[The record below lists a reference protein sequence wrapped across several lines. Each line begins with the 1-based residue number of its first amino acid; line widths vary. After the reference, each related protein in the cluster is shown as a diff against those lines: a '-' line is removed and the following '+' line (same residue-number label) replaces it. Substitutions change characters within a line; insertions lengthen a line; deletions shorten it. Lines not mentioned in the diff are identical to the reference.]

1 MNKAK
6 INELYEKA
14 YVTYEVPYESS
25 VVDPTIVSIHKQRV
39 WDRHLFAELIVKEC
53 IDKITTYDL
62 VPGHSAKWED
72 IYDIHTRL
80 LQDLGEELKEHFGVT
95 K

>member
-39 WDRHLFAELIVKEC
+39 WDRHLFAELIVGEC
-53 IDKITTYDL
+53 FVKLTPYLDDQFID
-62 VPGHSAKWED
+62 D
-72 IYDIHTRL
+72 I
-80 LQDLGEELKEHFGVT
+80 ESELKEHFGVEE
-95 K
+95 